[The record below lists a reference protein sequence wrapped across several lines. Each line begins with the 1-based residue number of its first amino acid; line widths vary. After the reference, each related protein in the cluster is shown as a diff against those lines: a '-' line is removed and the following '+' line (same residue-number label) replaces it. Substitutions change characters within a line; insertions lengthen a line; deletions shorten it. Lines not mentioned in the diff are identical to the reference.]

1 MDEEQQQP
9 NKKIDLDSFFNRVD
23 QVEGVA
29 NKALK
34 TANSNLGAI
43 NANKTLISSLS
54 VSIEAMR
61 TQIRDI
67 ANYIIVERKL
77 EKDKEEDRKFEEED
91 AKQKKDM
98 DERLKNLQPADG
110 SAGAPGPT
118 GDSGK
123 DGKSGGGGGLGNF
136 IGGLIKVIGGLGL
149 VAGLSALAPIV
160 LPILLGPIV
169 MDVMKKILPKIGKF
183 FGDQA
188 KKLKESF
195 DKFSENLN
203 KKFTAMRES
212 FVKNFN
218 ALKDRVSN
226 VAKAGLEK
234 TKRGIAGAADFLTG
248 GVFDFDKKGDSE
260 SDKISGTGA
269 LFRLGKDAVK
279 GVKNISEN
287 IKESGLA
294 QTAKN
299 IAQSGIKTVSNVAS
313 SAKEKV
319 VESASKAKE
328 KVVESASK
336 AKETTVKGLE
346 KVNEVKD
353 KAVSTVAEKFKE
365 SSDVVKDVRDK
376 VKEVATDSKNV
387 IKEKFEDV
395 KEKSLNILDP
405 EKRIV
410 TKAKETVVEK
420 VTDVKERGIL
430 GVLGGIADKVT
441 GDKFDFDQQ
450 GGQMSGKSR
459 SPRQKISPSQVS
471 AAELRTTLPPIAF
484 IKTLNNQYL
493 SVNPMRNNLSPD
505 IARMIQ

>member
-43 NANKTLISSLS
+43 NANKTLINSLS
-54 VSIEAMR
+54 VSIEAMK

-98 DERLKNLQPADG
+98 DERLKNMQPADG
-110 SAGAPGPT
+110 AAGEPGPV
-118 GDSGK
+118 GS
-123 DGKSGGGGGLGNF
+123 DGTDGTSGGGLGGF
-136 IGGLIKVIGGLGL
+136 LGGILKV
-149 VAGLSALAPIV
+149 VAGLGIGAGFLALAPYIV
-160 LPILLGPIV
+160 PAVLVGGGGILLTLLL
-169 MDVMKKILPKIGKF
+169 KKILPKIGKF

-212 FVKNFN
+212 FMKNFN
-218 ALKDRVSN
+218 ALKDKVTN
-226 VAKAGLEK
+226 IAKAGLEK
-234 TKRGIAGAADFLTG
+234 TKRGIAGAADFITG
-248 GVFDFDKKGDSE
+248 GIFDFDKKGDSE
-260 SDKISGTGA
+260 SDKISPTGN
-269 LFRLGKDAVK
+269 LFRLGKEAVK

-299 IAQSGIKTVSNVAS
+299 IAKSGIETVSNVAT
-313 SAKEKV
+313 SARDKV
-319 VESASKAKE
+319 VETASKAKQ
-328 KVVESASK
+328 KIVEGR
-336 AKETTVKGLE
+336 EI
-346 KVNEVKD
+346 VNETKD
-353 KAVSTVAEKFKE
+353 KAISTVTEKFKE
-365 SSDVVKDVRDK
+365 SSEVLKNVTDKGKEIAKDNI
-376 VKEVATDSKNV
+376 NV

-459 SPRQKISPSQVS
+459 SPRQKILPSQVS
-471 AAELRTTLPPIAF
+471 EAEIKTTMSPIDF
-484 IKTLNNQYL
+484 IKTLNNEYL
-493 SVNPMRNNLSPD
+493 SVNPMRNSLSPD

>member
-54 VSIEAMR
+54 VSIEAMK

-110 SAGAPGPT
+110 KDGAPGPV
-118 GDSGK
+118 GDGGK
-123 DGKSGGGGGLGNF
+123 DGKSGVGGGGLGGF
-136 IGGLIKVIGGLGL
+136 IGGLIKVVGGLGL

-169 MDVMKKILPKIGKF
+169 LDVMKKVLPKIGKF
-183 FGDQA
+183 FSDSA

-234 TKRGIAGAADFLTG
+234 TKRGIAGAADFITG

-260 SDKISGTGA
+260 SDKISPTGN
-269 LFRLGKDAVK
+269 LFRLGKEAVK

-299 IAQSGIKTVSNVAS
+299 IAKSGIETVSNVAT
-313 SAKEKV
+313 SARDKV
-319 VESASKAKE
+319 VETASKAKE
-328 KVVESASK
+328 KAAE
-336 AKETTVKGLE
+336 GLE
-346 KVNEVKD
+346 IIKDVKD
-353 KAVSTVAEKFKE
+353 KAVSTV
-365 SSDVVKDVRDK
+365 SDKVQGGVDAAKDVSEK
-376 VKEVATDSKNV
+376 VKEIATDSTNV

-441 GDKFDFDQQ
+441 GDRFDFDQQ
-450 GGQMSGKSR
+450 GNTNEMNPMFQKGR
-459 SPRQKISPSQVS
+459 SPRRKVTPSQVS
-471 AAELRTTLPPIAF
+471 DAEIKTTLSPIDF
-484 IKTLNNQYL
+484 VRTLNNEYL
-493 SVNPMRNNLSPD
+493 SVNPMRNKLSPD